1 MRKVIFSIPITI
13 DGFIEGPHRE
23 LDWVIA
29 DDDLH
34 EYYARL
40 LNNAGVILYGRVTYE
55 LMASYW
61 PTASNDTTIPIS
73 MLNFANALNPLPKIV
88 FSNTLQHVG
97 WNTTVLKAVVPEEIN
112 NMKSVPGGD
121 IIVGGG
127 AALAQTFIRNGLVD
141 EIQLMVQPVAIG
153 AGKALFQGI
162 DGGMKFNYIRSQT
175 FQSGAVVLCY
185 QPDGKVYYSIR
196 KT

>member
-40 LNNAGVILYGRVTYE
+40 LKTAGVILYGRVTYE
-55 LMASYW
+55 LMAGYW
-61 PTASNDTTIPIS
+61 PTISNDPTATAS
-73 MLNFANALNPLPKIV
+73 ELNFANALNPLPKIV
-88 FSNTLQHVG
+88 ISNTLQNVG
-97 WNTTVLKAVVPEEIN
+97 WNTTVWKAVIPEEIN
-112 NMKSVPGGD
+112 QMKSEPGGD
-121 IIVGGG
+121 ILLGGG
-127 AALAQTFIRNGLVD
+127 ATLAQSFIRNGLVD
-141 EIQLMVQPVAIG
+141 EIELMMQPVAIG

-162 DGGMKFNYIRSQT
+162 DGGLKLKYLRSQV
-175 FQSGAVVLCY
+175 FRSGAVAICY
-185 QPDGKVYYSIR
+185 QPDGKL
-196 KT
+196 